1 MRTLGVLSK
10 PYTTVFDV
18 PFSNALADELK
29 ANYLA
34 TVFGAIDFSWDPFL
48 QLGFANFH
56 NSSSEHIVYVPSSPT
71 PPRLSLQTDTEFT
84 IRFAI
89 VAKGGVGVLMS
100 CLNNAQN
107 NGFYIF
113 VNDTIP
119 VLGFYGVGLGGVG
132 SFIAVPIPIGVLTTV
147 RCICKRSTN
156 QLIVYVDDV
165 LAGATDGGLLSNLTN
180 EPRDVYLG
188 AFSDT
193 NTIQPLNGTID
204 YVLIKDKTG

>member
-34 TVFGAIDFSWDPFL
+34 TVYGAVDLSWDPFL
-48 QLGFANFH
+48 DLGFANFH
-56 NSSSEHIVYVPSSPT
+56 NSSSERISYYPPFGVPAKL
-71 PPRLSLQTDTEFT
+71 RLQTDTEFT
-84 IRFAI
+84 IRFLI
-89 VAKGGVGVLMS
+89 VAKGGVHVLMS
-100 CLNNAQN
+100 CLNAAND

-119 VLGFYGVGLGGVG
+119 ALGFYGVGLGGVG
-132 SFIAVPIPIGVLTTV
+132 GFISVPISIGVLTTV

-165 LAGATDGGLLSNLTN
+165 LAGTESGVQLNDLTN
-180 EPRDVYLG
+180 EPRYVYLG

-193 NTIQPLNGTID
+193 NTAQPLNGTID